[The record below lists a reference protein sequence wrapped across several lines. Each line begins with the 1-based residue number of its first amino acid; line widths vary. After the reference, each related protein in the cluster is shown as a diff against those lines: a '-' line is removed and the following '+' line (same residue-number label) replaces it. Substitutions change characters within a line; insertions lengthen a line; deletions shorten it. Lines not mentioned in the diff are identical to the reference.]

1 MVPCVPLPFLKE
13 VLPWIASLRGWI
25 FGPAPRPIWLGCG
38 GKAEW
43 WPHND
48 QCLRGWLIFHVQ
60 TGGWLLGPDKCKV
73 CQFPPGVIKHG
84 KLWLLHTIFT
94 RTMCMV
100 WQWQIYQS
108 TLNYFPNTFLI
119 DNKMH
124 YDIYVYIY
132 RYTHSTSLLLYLL
145 QVWRHNCLFHSVV
158 LAQQIVC
165 KSCIDSYR
173 VGSQS
178 RMAQKMVKQHILVL
192 HET

>member
-124 YDIYVYIY
+124 CDIYVYIY
-132 RYTHSTSLLLYLL
+132 TDTHTVPVSFCISFKSGDTTVCFTL
-145 QVWRHNCLFHSVV
+145 WFWHNKLFANHALTVT
-158 LAQQIVC
+158 
-165 KSCIDSYR
+165 
-173 VGSQS
+173 
-178 RMAQKMVKQHILVL
+178 
-192 HET
+192 E